1 MIQTE
6 KMILEEIMR
15 LLNDLENSTYG
26 ETKNNGLD
34 FPPNLSKFYY
44 GTKRLYKI
52 VDELVER
59 FNPEYITYTDYKYI
73 CESQKDT
80 LLQLAVLKD
89 NKKLK
94 GIEVTW
100 ELENHLTK
108 IQGLFSCISTYCSHQ
123 GENCGNVRVGGGEVK
138 PNIT

>member
-6 KMILEEIMR
+6 RMILEEIMR
-15 LLNDLENSTYG
+15 LLKDLENATYG

-34 FPPNLSKFYY
+34 FPPNSSKFYY
-44 GTKRLYKI
+44 GAKKLYKI

-59 FNPEYITYTDYKYI
+59 FNPKCVTDTDYKFI

-94 GIEVTW
+94 GMAITW
-100 ELENHLTK
+100 ALEDYLKN
-108 IQGLFSCISTYCSHQ
+108 IQGLFSCISSYCTQSKN
-123 GENCGNVRVGGGEVK
+123 G
-138 PNIT
+138 